1 MIIAIIVVFILG
13 YMAIALEHPLKVDK
27 TASALFLG
35 MLLWT
40 MYAVGV
46 LSGDIFPDRNMDLL
60 NGSIIEHMGDISE
73 ILFFLIGAMTIVEL
87 IDVHGGFSIITER
100 ITTRKKRKLLWLLSF
115 VTFFM
120 SAVLDNLTTSIVM
133 IMLLRKLISEQ
144 KERWIFG
151 SMIVI
156 AANSGGAWSPI
167 GDITTIMLWV
177 RGNVTTEGLLS
188 NILLP
193 SIVSMLV
200 PLAIISTRLDKAVLP
215 PVAISATGNDTVTKS
230 DKNRFFIFGVVSL
243 LLVPVFKSLT
253 HLPPFIG
260 VLFFLSLLW
269 IYTEY
274 YYNNKTVNKEREY
287 RILRVLSRIDI
298 PTILFFLGILMA
310 VAVLQETGILANMAL
325 YLDKKVHNV
334 YIINIVLGILSSI
347 VDNVPLV
354 AAAMGMYPL
363 ADPAALSSLPAAEAA
378 YAMNFVQDGIF
389 WEFLSYCAGVG
400 GSMLIIGSAAGVVV
414 MGFEKINF
422 IWYLKNISLLALLG
436 YLAGAAFYIFQVWL
450 VRTLA

>member
-87 IDVHGGFSIITER
+87 IDVHGGFSVITER

-133 IMLLRKLISEQ
+133 VMLLRKLISEQ

-230 DKNRFFIFGVVSL
+230 DKNRFFLFGVVSL

-325 YLDKKVHNV
+325 YLDEKVHNV

-414 MGFEKINF
+414 MGLEKINF

-450 VRTLA
+450 VGTLA

>member
-87 IDVHGGFSIITER
+87 IDVHGGFSVITER
-100 ITTRKKRKLLWLLSF
+100 ITTRKKRRLLWLLSF

-133 IMLLRKLISEQ
+133 VMLLRKLISEQ

-325 YLDKKVHNV
+325 YLDEKVHNV

-414 MGFEKINF
+414 MGLEKINF

-450 VRTLA
+450 VGTLA

>member
-13 YMAIALEHPLKVDK
+13 YMAIAMEHPLKVDK

-46 LSGDIFPDRNMDLL
+46 LSGDVFPDRNMDLL

-120 SAVLDNLTTSIVM
+120 SSVLDNLTTSIVM

-325 YLDKKVHNV
+325 YLDEKVHNV

-389 WEFLSYCAGVG
+389 LEFLSYCAGVG

-414 MGFEKINF
+414 MGLEKINF

-450 VRTLA
+450 VGTLA

>member
-120 SAVLDNLTTSIVM
+120 SSVLDNLTTSIVM

-325 YLDKKVHNV
+325 YLDEKVHNV

-414 MGFEKINF
+414 MGLEKINF

>member
-1 MIIAIIVVFILG
+1 MLTAIVVVFILG
-13 YMAIALEHPLKVDK
+13 YMAIALEHPLKTDK
-27 TASALFLG
+27 TASALLLG

-73 ILFFLIGAMTIVEL
+73 ILFFLIGAMTVVEL
-87 IDVHGGFSIITER
+87 VDVHGGFSVITDK
-100 ITTRKKRKLLWLLSF
+100 ITTRKKRRLLWLLCF

-120 SAVLDNLTTSIVM
+120 SSVLDNLTTSIVM
-133 IMLLRKLISEQ
+133 VMLLRKLISSQ

-177 RGNVTTEGLLS
+177 RGNVTTEG
-188 NILLP
+188 IMTRVFLP
-193 SIVSMLV
+193 SIASMVV
-200 PLAIISTRLDKAVLP
+200 PLLLISYKLKGEEEQKNRDGEAEKACVKKGDRTRLLV
-215 PVAISATGNDTVTKS
+215 
-230 DKNRFFIFGVVSL
+230 FGVLALV
-243 LLVPVFKSLT
+243 LVPVFKAFT

-269 IYTEY
+269 IYMDY
-274 YYNNKTVNKEREY
+274 FYNRKKSVDGSEHRLPS
-287 RILRVLSRIDI
+287 ILRRIDM

-310 VAVLQETGILANMAL
+310 VAVLQETGILGSVAK
-325 YLDKKVHNV
+325 YLDEHVHNV
-334 YIINIVLGILSSI
+334 YVINLVLGFLSSV

-363 ADPAALSSLPAAEAA
+363 VDPATLASLPAAEAT
-378 YAMNFVQDGIF
+378 YAVNFVQDGVF

-414 MGFEKINF
+414 MGLEKINF
-422 IWYLKNISLLALLG
+422 IWYFKNVSLLALLG
-436 YLAGAAFYIFQVWL
+436 YLAGAAVYVAEVALFMH
-450 VRTLA
+450 

>member
-46 LSGDIFPDRNMDLL
+46 LSGDVFPDRNMDLL

-120 SAVLDNLTTSIVM
+120 SSVLDNLTTSIVM

-193 SIVSMLV
+193 STVSMLV

-215 PVAISATGNDTVTKS
+215 PVAISATGNDTVSSSSPKS
-230 DKNRFFIFGVVSL
+230 SSVV
-243 LLVPVFKSLT
+243 
-253 HLPPFIG
+253 G
-260 VLFFLSLLW
+260 
-269 IYTEY
+269 
-274 YYNNKTVNKEREY
+274 
-287 RILRVLSRIDI
+287 SR
-298 PTILFFLGILMA
+298 
-310 VAVLQETGILANMAL
+310 
-325 YLDKKVHNV
+325 
-334 YIINIVLGILSSI
+334 
-347 VDNVPLV
+347 
-354 AAAMGMYPL
+354 
-363 ADPAALSSLPAAEAA
+363 
-378 YAMNFVQDGIF
+378 YAF
-389 WEFLSYCAGVG
+389 S
-400 GSMLIIGSAAGVVV
+400 
-414 MGFEKINF
+414 
-422 IWYLKNISLLALLG
+422 
-436 YLAGAAFYIFQVWL
+436 
-450 VRTLA
+450 

>member
-60 NGSIIEHMGDISE
+60 NDSIIEHMGDISE

-87 IDVHGGFSIITER
+87 IDVHGGFSVITER
-100 ITTRKKRKLLWLLSF
+100 ITTRKKRKLLWLLCF

-133 IMLLRKLISEQ
+133 VMLLRKLISEQ

-325 YLDKKVHNV
+325 YLDEKVHNV

-414 MGFEKINF
+414 MGLEKINF

-450 VRTLA
+450 VGTLA

>member
-13 YMAIALEHPLKVDK
+13 YMAIAMEHPLKVDK

-46 LSGDIFPDRNMDLL
+46 LSGDVFPDRNMDLL

-120 SAVLDNLTTSIVM
+120 SSVLDNLTTSIVM

-325 YLDKKVHNV
+325 YLDEKVHNV

-414 MGFEKINF
+414 MGLEKINF

-450 VRTLA
+450 VGTLA

>member
-87 IDVHGGFSIITER
+87 IDVHGGFSVITER
-100 ITTRKKRKLLWLLSF
+100 ITTRKKRKLLWLLCF

>member
-35 MLLWT
+35 MLLW
-40 MYAVGV
+40 
-46 LSGDIFPDRNMDLL
+46 NLL

-133 IMLLRKLISEQ
+133 VMLLRKLISEQ

-325 YLDKKVHNV
+325 YLDEKVHNV

-414 MGFEKINF
+414 MGLEKINF

-450 VRTLA
+450 VGTLA

>member
-1 MIIAIIVVFILG
+1 
-13 YMAIALEHPLKVDK
+13 
-27 TASALFLG
+27 
-35 MLLWT
+35 
-40 MYAVGV
+40 
-46 LSGDIFPDRNMDLL
+46 
-60 NGSIIEHMGDISE
+60 
-73 ILFFLIGAMTIVEL
+73 
-87 IDVHGGFSIITER
+87 
-100 ITTRKKRKLLWLLSF
+100 
-115 VTFFM
+115 M

-133 IMLLRKLISEQ
+133 VMLLRKLISEQ

-325 YLDKKVHNV
+325 YLDEKVHNV

-414 MGFEKINF
+414 MGLEKINF

-450 VRTLA
+450 VGTLA

>member
-27 TASALFLG
+27 TASVLFLG

-87 IDVHGGFSIITER
+87 IDVHGGFSVITER

-325 YLDKKVHNV
+325 YLDEKVHNV

-414 MGFEKINF
+414 MGLEKINF

-450 VRTLA
+450 VGTLA

>member
-46 LSGDIFPDRNMDLL
+46 LSGDVFPDRNMDLL

-120 SAVLDNLTTSIVM
+120 SSVLDNLTTSIVM
-133 IMLLRKLISEQ
+133 VMLLRKLISEQ

-325 YLDKKVHNV
+325 YLDEKVHNV

-414 MGFEKINF
+414 MGLEKINF

-450 VRTLA
+450 VGTLA